1 MSTPKL
7 ACPITCACLHIIRQ
21 SRDTSPAL
29 FSIFVGEEDNWGEL
43 EEEARTNAPSIE
55 SQRLRA
61 FYAIEVIYHELLPQL
76 FFSISDPDFQR
87 AFMELRASRSVEGL
101 DDLLGVIQKFK
112 RKTGARRTILKL
124 KGNKADNS
132 QQLAEL
138 LQRPNKVLKACESA
152 AEALK
157 KSLRSSN
164 VGLSVVGSALGHSLV
179 ESSETLD
186 NIQNHLVILLTITTR
201 KAVSPWNRQTFQ
213 A

>member
-76 FFSISDPDFQR
+76 FFSISDP
-87 AFMELRASRSVEGL
+87 L
-101 DDLLGVIQKFK
+101 DRYPK
-112 RKTGARRTILKL
+112 RIGGI
-124 KGNKADNS
+124 DNS